1 MAPHAG
7 PRTRTSLRLVCPEE
21 VVLRRSAAGSRPRG
35 RYDDL
40 ADRRLAAI
48 LAAEDTAQE
57 HGLSPHT
64 RTTCYV
70 HRCWVHQ
77 CVSDPLHV
85 IVVTGHRW
93 CRRCECPVDV
103 DVDESAPGS
112 IRLSCD
118 RCGEPDSAANREV
131 LSSCR
136 TSLAAM
142 RGGDAP
148 TLYSVPGP

>member
-1 MAPHAG
+1 MVPHAG
-7 PRTRTSLRLVCPEE
+7 PRSRTRLRLIPTEE
-21 VVLRRSAAGSRPRG
+21 TSPARSATGSRPRG

-40 ADRRLAAI
+40 TDRRLAAI

-57 HGLSPHT
+57 HGLSPHA
-64 RTTCYV
+64 RTACYV

-77 CVSDPLHV
+77 CVSDPVHV
-85 IVVTGHRW
+85 IVATGHRW
-93 CRRCECPVDV
+93 CRRCERRVDV
-103 DVDESAPGS
+103 DVDESGS
-112 IRLSCD
+112 VELYCEG
-118 RCGEPDSAANREV
+118 CGEPDSAANREV
-131 LSSCR
+131 LSACR

>member
-1 MAPHAG
+1 MASHAG
-7 PRTRTSLRLVCPEE
+7 PRTRPHLRIVSPEE
-21 VVLRRSAAGSRPRG
+21 VAPVRMVTGIQPPG

-57 HGLSPHT
+57 HGLSPHL
-64 RTTCYV
+64 RSTCYV
-70 HRCWVHQ
+70 HRCWIHQ
-77 CVSDPLHV
+77 CVSDPAHV

-103 DVDESAPGS
+103 DIDESGS
-112 IRLSCD
+112 AELYCEH
-118 RCGEPDSAANREV
+118 CGEPDSAANREV
-131 LSSCR
+131 LSACR

-148 TLYSVPGP
+148 TLYSLPAL

>member
-1 MAPHAG
+1 MAPYPG
-7 PRTRTSLRLVCPEE
+7 PRTRLRLVSPE
-21 VVLRRSAAGSRPRG
+21 RAAPVRLVTGSRPRG

-40 ADRRLAAI
+40 ADRRLAAV

-70 HRCWVHQ
+70 HRCWIHQ

-93 CRRCECPVDV
+93 CRHCDRPVDV
-103 DVDESAPGS
+103 DVDESPDGS
-112 IRLSCD
+112 VELYCGQ
-118 RCGEPDSAANREV
+118 CGEPDSAANREV
-131 LSSCR
+131 LYACR

-142 RGGDAP
+142 RGGDTP
-148 TLYSVPGP
+148 TLYSVPNP